1 MHMKSIVN
9 KIRFSFAALLLSL
22 VVSSCNLLEPKAEDV
37 IFKENY
43 FKTYHDAN
51 AAMWGV
57 YSGLQPWVEPMFV
70 LGEMRADLVEP
81 GPGASEDLLELAEHR
96 VTATNRYTDWSPF
109 YSVINRANFLLENLD
124 KIEKSPFFTQAHEDQ
139 YRGEMYFLK
148 SLAYFRLVQDFGDV
162 PLVAAA
168 TTQIDAKMAYP
179 AVPQEVVLDTI
190 EISLDKAAKLVTP
203 AITELNN
210 SLASVTHAPL
220 TRMRGVIASVNALR
234 TEVYL
239 WRHKYAQ
246 ADAAAQ
252 LVYNNSGSYALSN
265 NFANANW
272 FNMFKNKFQN
282 LESIMEVAFTYASR
296 ETNTLQQ
303 LTDNTGGGQN
313 MVVPSQQ
320 AINRFRTGNTPTA
333 VIKRD
338 RFRGYGASYDS
349 TASQYLIYKYT
360 GLDRIP
366 SPGTLVARR
375 KPFESDANWY
385 IYRFTDIQL
394 MRAEAANRLDDKTR
408 AISYLNAI
416 RTRMSL
422 AAAAVTV
429 TSSTEA
435 IEDAIFNERALELAF
450 EGKRWYDLVRLAR
463 RGRPEVLINA
473 VTGRMPAAK
482 QAAVAAA
489 LANPKHWYLPY
500 HAKELK
506 RNPALKP
513 KP

>member
-1 MHMKSIVN
+1 MKSIVN
-9 KIRFSFAALLLSL
+9 KIGFFLSILLLSL
-22 VVSSCNLLEPKAEDV
+22 FSACNLLEPKAEDV

-51 AAMWGV
+51 AALWGV
-57 YSGLQPWVEPMFV
+57 YSGLQPWVEPLFV
-70 LGEMRADLVEP
+70 LGEVRADLVQP

-96 VTATNRYTDWSPF
+96 VTATNRYTDWSP
-109 YSVINRANFLLENLD
+109 YYDVINRANFLLGNLD

-162 PLVAAA
+162 PLVAKA
-168 TTQIDAKMAYP
+168 TTSIGDNTSYP
-179 AVPQEVVLDTI
+179 AVSQEVVLDTI
-190 EISLDKAAKLVTP
+190 EASLNKAAKLVTP
-203 AITELNN
+203 AITELNS
-210 SLASVTHAPL
+210 SLATVTHASL

-239 WRHKYAQ
+239 WRNKYAQ

-272 FNMFKNKFQN
+272 FNLFKNKFQN

-303 LTDNTGGGQN
+303 LTSPGSGGQN
-313 MVVPSQQ
+313 MVIPALG
-320 AINRFRTGNTPTA
+320 AINRFRTGNTPT
-333 VIKRD
+333 KRD
-338 RFRGYGASYDS
+338 LFRGYGASYDS
-349 TASQYLIYKYT
+349 TGSQYIIYKYT
-360 GLDRIP
+360 GLDRIS
-366 SPGTLVARR
+366 SPGAVVARR
-375 KPFESDANWY
+375 KPYESDANWY

-394 MRAEAANRLDDKTR
+394 MRAEALNRLGEKSQ
-408 AISYLNAI
+408 ALSYLNAV
-416 RTRMSL
+416 RAR
-422 AAAAVTV
+422 VTLTGV
-429 TSSTEA
+429 ALTPSSSTEA
-435 IEDAIFNERALELAF
+435 IEDAILDERALELAF
-450 EGKRWYDLVRLAR
+450 EGKRWYDLVRVAR

-473 VTGRMPAAK
+473 VGSRVPAAK
-482 QAAVAAA
+482 QAAVAAT

-500 HAKELK
+500 NARELK
-506 RNPALKP
+506 LNPALKP